1 VPRQIPQRR
10 CSLAAQPAS
19 FKTRYLR
26 TVRDLHE
33 MIQGSH
39 PLLIDIG
46 FLAFA
51 VYGMCDLLHKLLG
64 R

>member
-1 VPRQIPQRR
+1 
-10 CSLAAQPAS
+10 
-19 FKTRYLR
+19 
-26 TVRDLHE
+26 

-46 FLAFA
+46 FLVFA
-51 VYGMCDLLHKLLG
+51 LYGMCDLLRKLLG